1 MVVIPRMS
9 YLWLPKNWGA
19 DGANYRVIEYWGD
32 TVESFNVP
40 ARLTLTNMSAEM
52 GAKAAI
58 VPPDQKT
65 REYLVENERAYDF
78 EEIRSDEDA
87 RFEKVLHFDIS
98 ELKPM
103 IACPPDIDNDVPV
116 EQVQAERISVDQI
129 FIGSCTNCRI
139 EDLDVVYGMWKGK
152 KLKEGLRTI
161 ITPASRK
168 VYLQALKKGYIE
180 EFMKMGAI
188 VSSPG
193 CGPCLGRAG
202 GVLYDNEVCVS
213 TSNRNFEG
221 RMGSPKAKIYLAS
234 PATAAAS
241 ALDRFYY

>member
-1 MVVIPRMS
+1 VAKTMGP
-9 YLWLPKNWGA
+9 
-19 DGANYRVIEYWGD
+19 DGANYRVIEYTGE
-32 TVESFNVP
+32 TVQNFNVP

-58 VPPDQKT
+58 VAPDDQT
-65 REYLVENERAYDF
+65 RVYLKENDRLIEF
-78 EEIRSDEDA
+78 EDMRSDPDA
-87 RFEKVLHFDIS
+87 EFERVLHFDVS
-98 ELKPM
+98 NLKPM

-116 EQVQAERISVDQI
+116 ESLEPERISVDQV

-139 EDLDVVYGMWKGK
+139 EDLEVVHRMWKGK
-152 KLKEGLRTI
+152 RLKEGLRAI
-161 ITPASRK
+161 VTPASRK
-168 VYLQALKKGYIE
+168 VYMQALQRGYVE
-180 EFMKMGAI
+180 TFVNMGAV

-193 CGPCLGRAG
+193 CGPCLGRSG

-241 ALDRFYY
+241 ALTGVITDPRNFLN